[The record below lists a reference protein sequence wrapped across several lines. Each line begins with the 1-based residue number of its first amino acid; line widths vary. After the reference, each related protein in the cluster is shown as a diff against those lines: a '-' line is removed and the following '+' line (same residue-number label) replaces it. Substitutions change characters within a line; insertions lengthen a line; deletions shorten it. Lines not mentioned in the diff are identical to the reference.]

1 VKTPA
6 ARSLECFVFQ
16 TKKASDKV
24 AKLASDA
31 MATLQ
36 KDTDA
41 AVEHLSKLKDM
52 TAKQA
57 AAAIEA
63 EAEAQSAK
71 RIPDSPLS
79 VQEAVTNK

>member
-1 VKTPA
+1 
-6 ARSLECFVFQ
+6 
-16 TKKASDKV
+16 
-24 AKLASDA
+24 